1 MSDNLTPDVPN
12 FEDFFDLDDAT
23 STATGVPDNAERLQQ
38 DARSAGR
45 RTVDPITAAEHISQ
59 DYRRYLKTMLRP
71 SNSLISDAFF
81 TAVDTAENLT
91 TGPILQ
97 LTPPYAP
104 GNSPQTLIDEGVLQ
118 ESFTQLSSAIP
129 MERPLYKHQ
138 EQALHKVTAGRNL
151 IVSTGTGSGKTES
164 FLIPVLNELFRQ
176 KEAGELGPGVRALLL
191 YPMNALANDQ
201 VKRLRTLLAETPE
214 ITFGRYTGE
223 TKQTE
228 DEALSLYKEMNGQK
242 ARPLPNELISRERM
256 QEEPPNILLTNY
268 AMLEYLLLR
277 PTDTTLF
284 DGDQADDWRF
294 IVMDEAHV
302 YAGAQGTEIG
312 MLIRRLK
319 DRVVRERPLQ
329 CIATSASL
337 EGTEPQ
343 IMDFGSDIFGE
354 PFEFVAD
361 DPSRQDLVR
370 ATKEERPHEPTWS
383 LDPTLFDGA
392 GDAGVQILTDALTEE
407 VNRRGG
413 SSTDRQ
419 QRYDVLCE
427 EQHIVTL
434 REELAEHSTSIA
446 DAGTTLWPEV
456 DRDVAMHRIHQLVQ
470 IGSVETSASGIPV
483 LAARYHFFVR
493 STEGAFLGF
502 HEGMTPIISLDR
514 QTHIPNSD
522 PERPMYELGTCI
534 KCGAVH
540 LGGAVEER
548 RFLPFEKAADAER
561 AQRWVVLTDQE
572 QDAVLDED
580 EDDANQGETTG
591 SGKPIL
597 STLCMGCG
605 ELNSDATADSCG
617 HCGSHDLLTVRV
629 LKHMAK
635 NKQQT
640 CAVCGGRSMHLIRRL
655 MTDVNAAPAVLTTSL
670 YQLLPPSDAP
680 NELDLVGGGRKLLT
694 FSDSRQAAAFAAPYL
709 ESSYG
714 GLLERR
720 ILVEALSD
728 GEFTAGGPIRQWVKR
743 VGEVAQ
749 RNGVVPKNSSPRQL
763 MEAAGPWV
771 FYDMASTT
779 RRLATEGLGLAKIG
793 VRPEALNRMGIIPQ
807 LQRFLSSADEQTA
820 RDFLNLLVQDI
831 RHKGAVMP
839 PKDIPVNFNDERF
852 APRTGQQTITYDGG
866 RNQQTKTFSWKA
878 KGNRTNNRQGFF
890 TKVLT
895 KAGRVDPQGQNI
907 PKLMKLVWDK
917 LTDADILRVEN
928 RNHADRFAV
937 DAQQLIVQPG
947 ETASWYRCDTCQ
959 TLTAFNVMELCP
971 NGWCPGHLDAV
982 DPQDPLV
989 AKNHYRVLAHDMELL
1004 PLTAKEHTAQWTPV
1018 EAGNIQREF
1027 VKGRINVLSCS
1038 TTFELGV
1045 DVGDLQSVVLR
1056 NVPPRTANY
1065 VQRAGRAGRRT
1076 GSAAFVLTFAKRA
1089 AHDMSV
1095 YQNPVSMIDGEMAAP
1110 FIHIENPRIDTRHAY
1125 SVAFADFLRR
1135 QKERDRTWRNVGEFF
1150 RGGEGTDPGYP
1161 AFAKYLTDVPKEVMD
1176 ALHRVLPPTMHELIG
1191 LDDGRWAADYADLFT
1206 KVADTVLDDFSL
1218 LEEQKSEAS
1227 KQEYFS
1233 RASQIQRTMKTL
1245 ETEPLLGFLAKRNLL
1260 PKYGFPVDTV
1270 DLNTSF
1276 TREGSD
1282 IRLQR
1287 DLLMAIT
1294 DYAPGAQVV
1303 AGGKLWESVGLRVV
1317 PGKDLRSSHW
1327 IQCAHCEHVETSK
1340 VPFEGTVF
1348 CSRCKEPLDTAKAQ
1362 QFVIPQFGFVAKP
1375 TSSRVGTTPPERVWN
1390 RTEFVEEFGEVKQY
1404 TVFPPTAAADED
1416 PGFESTPRVR
1426 VSAWARTTMGALNS
1440 GRTYL
1445 GYVYCP
1451 SCGFASDQHSFPKSH
1466 INPRTDRECPNNYLE
1481 RRSLAHTYE
1490 TDIATISAP
1499 SFPNGDRD
1507 QWRSALYAVLEA
1519 AAETLQIDRDDLGG
1533 ALAMYNGRPTM
1544 VLFDAV
1550 PGGAG
1555 ITTKIQENFPVVLKA
1570 ALHRVS
1576 ECGCG
1581 EDTSCYACLRSYSN
1595 QRFHESLRRDAA
1607 QELLEHMLVVVDGV
1621 LA

>member
-1 MSDNLTPDVPN
+1 MSDAFTPDFPN
-12 FEDFFDLDDAT
+12 FEDFFGPDAAT
-23 STATGVPDNAERLQQ
+23 STAAGVPDNAEQLQQ

-91 TGPILQ
+91 KGPILQ

-104 GNSPQTLIDEGVLQ
+104 GNSPQTLIDKGILRG
-118 ESFTQLSSAIP
+118 SFTQLASTIP

-176 KEAGELGPGVRALLL
+176 KETGELGPGVRALLL

-201 VKRLRTLLAETPE
+201 VKRLRELLADTPE

-223 TKQTE
+223 TKKTE
-228 DEALSLYKEMNGQK
+228 EQARNLYKEMNGQNSE
-242 ARPLPNELISRERM
+242 PLSNELISRERM
-256 QEEPPNILLTNY
+256 QHEPPNILLTNY

-284 DGDQADDWRF
+284 DGDQADSWRF

-312 MLIRRLK
+312 MLLRRLK
-319 DRVVRERPLQ
+319 DRVVRDRPLQ

-337 EGTEPQ
+337 EGTEQQ

-354 PFEFVAD
+354 PFEFVAE

-370 ATKEERPHEPTWS
+370 ATKEERPHEPTWA
-383 LDPTLFDGA
+383 LDPTLFDSA
-392 GDAGVQILTDALTEE
+392 GDAAVQILTDALTDE
-407 VNRRGG
+407 VNHRGG

-419 QRYDVLCE
+419 QRYDVLSE

-434 REELAEHSTSIA
+434 REDLAEHSTSIA
-446 DAGTTLWPEV
+446 DAGATLWPEI
-456 DRDVAMHRIHQLVQ
+456 DQDTAMHRIHQLVQ
-470 IGSVETSASGIPV
+470 IGSVETSASGVPV

-502 HEGMTPIISLDR
+502 REGMTPIITLDR
-514 QTHIPNSD
+514 QTHIPGSD
-522 PERPMYELGTCI
+522 PERPMYELGTCT

-540 LGGAVEER
+540 LGGAVEDR
-548 RFLPFEKAADAER
+548 TFLPFEKAADAER
-561 AQRWVVLTDQE
+561 GQRWVVLTDQDE
-572 QDAVLDED
+572 DAVLDED
-580 EDDANQGETTG
+580 EDDTNQGETTG
-591 SGKPIL
+591 NGKPVL
-597 STLCMGCG
+597 TALCMGCG
-605 ELNSDATADSCG
+605 ELNSDATTESCG
-617 HCGSHDLLTVRV
+617 RCGGHELLTVRV
-629 LKHMAK
+629 LEHMAK

-670 YQLLPPSDAP
+670 YQLLPPSDDP
-680 NELDLVGGGRKLLT
+680 EELDLVGGGRKLLT

-720 ILVEALSD
+720 ILVEALAD
-728 GEFTAGGPIRQWVKR
+728 EEFVNGGPIPQWVKR
-743 VGEVAQ
+743 AGEIAQ
-749 RNGVVPKNSSPRQL
+749 RNGVLSKNYTPRQL
-763 MEAAGPWV
+763 LEKTAPWA
-771 FYDMASTT
+771 FYDIASTA
-779 RRLATEGLGLAKIG
+779 RRLATEGLGLAKIE
-793 VRPEALNRMGIIPQ
+793 VRPDALDRMDVIPGIQ
-807 LQRFLSSADEQTA
+807 KLLRDCDEQTV
-820 RDFLNLLVQDI
+820 RDFLNLLVQDV

-839 PKDIPVNFNDERF
+839 PKGMPVNFNDERF
-852 APRTGQQTITYDGG
+852 TPRTGQQTITYDGG

-890 TKVLT
+890 TKVLA
-895 KAGRVDPQGQNI
+895 KVDRIDPQGQYI
-907 PKLMKLVWDK
+907 TQFMQLVWDK
-917 LTDADILRVEN
+917 LQKAEILRVEN
-928 RNHADRFAV
+928 TNKPERFAV
-937 DAQQLIVQPG
+937 DAQQLVVRPG

-959 TLTAFNVMELCP
+959 ALTAFNVMELCP
-971 NGWCPGHLDAV
+971 NGWCPGHLGAV
-982 DPQDPLV
+982 DPHDRLV
-989 AKNHYRVLAHDMELL
+989 MDNHYRVLAHDMELL

-1018 EAGNIQREF
+1018 EAGTIQREF

-1095 YQNPVSMIDGEMAAP
+1095 YLNPVSMIDGEMAAP
-1110 FIHIENPRIDTRHAY
+1110 FIHIENDRIDTRHAY

-1135 QKERDRTWRNVGEFF
+1135 QKELDREWRNVGEFF
-1150 RGGEGTDPGYP
+1150 RGAETVVPGFPEFMIYIKAIP
-1161 AFAKYLTDVPKEVMD
+1161 EKIMA
-1176 ALHRVLPPTMHELIG
+1176 ALHRVLPPTMHELVG
-1191 LDDGRWAADYADLFT
+1191 LDDGRWAQNYAALFEE
-1206 KVADTVLDDFSL
+1206 VAATVLDDFAL
-1218 LEEQKSEAS
+1218 LEEQKSVAS
-1227 KQEYFS
+1227 EQEYFG

-1303 AGGKLWESVGLRVV
+1303 AGGQLWESAGLRVV
-1317 PGKDLRSSHW
+1317 PGKDLRTSHW
-1327 IQCAHCEHVETSK
+1327 IQCTHCDHVETSK
-1340 VPFEGTVF
+1340 VEFEGTVF

-1362 QFVIPQFGFVAKP
+1362 QFVIPQFGFVAKQR
-1375 TSSRVGTTPPERVWN
+1375 SSRVGMTPPERVWN
-1390 RTEFVEEFGEVKQY
+1390 RTEFVEKFGEEMQS
-1404 TVFPPTAAADED
+1404 TVYPPSAAEDED
-1416 PGFESTPRVR
+1416 AAFESTPTVR

-1440 GRTYL
+1440 GSNYT
-1445 GYVYCP
+1445 GYVYCR
-1451 SCGFASDQHSFPKSH
+1451 SCGFASDQRQYPKSH
-1466 INPRTDRECPNNYLE
+1466 INPRTGRECTKHYLE

-1490 TDIATISAP
+1490 TDIATVAAP
-1499 SFPNGDRD
+1499 SFPSDDQD

-1533 ALAMYNGRPTM
+1533 TLAMYNGRPTM
-1544 VLFDAV
+1544 VLFDSV

-1555 ITTKIQENFPVVLKA
+1555 ITTKIQEHFPEVLHA
-1570 ALHRVS
+1570 ALDRVS
-1576 ECGCG
+1576 DCGCG
-1581 EDTSCYACLRSYSN
+1581 GDTSCYACLRSYSN
-1595 QRFHESLRRDAA
+1595 QRFHESLRRDKAK
-1607 QELLEHMLVVVDGV
+1607 ELLEHMLEAPTG
-1621 LA
+1621 LRT